1 MNHLSGQPPV
11 VALLLAYP
19 NGEWLSPKIVKAPFA
34 YELSALI
41 GLLSPQMI
49 AATSGDNVMSRLQLR
64 RVMP

>member
-1 MNHLSGQPPV
+1 MNQTAGQPPEV
-11 VALLLAYP
+11 VLLLAYP
-19 NGEWLSPKIVKAPFA
+19 NVERFPPEMVEVPFT

>member
-1 MNHLSGQPPV
+1 MNQTAGQSPEV
-11 VALLLAYP
+11 VLLLAYP
-19 NGEWLSPKIVKAPFA
+19 NTERLSPTIVEALFA
-34 YELSALI
+34 YEFNALI